1 MFLSHGLGQQG
12 KIKVSVYK
20 EFLESPSLKFHLEW
34 LEEGMGLRRKE
45 VLVLWLE
52 WGIVWC

>member
-1 MFLSHGLGQQG
+1 MFLSHGPGQQG